1 MEYKNRYNDIYTFT
15 LQEDGSI
22 LWEGD
27 FKYYRRGWPNV
38 YKEAYQAYCKDVGSK
53 GEHPMHIDS
62 FKEAVHESVYDENDS
77 YVGKGPI
84 AKKYGNLVYTDMD
97 TIDMVDPSG
106 GPYITLHQDL
116 SWLSEEFKGLCVGS
130 LVPIDTGFRIGTYG
144 KYDHLADTKIIGGI
158 INTSE

>member
-1 MEYKNRYNDIYTFT
+1 MTINIRTLLFVCVMSFSLQTYAQDWTYN
-15 LQEDGSI
+15 
-22 LWEGD
+22 
-27 FKYYRRGWPNV
+27 
-38 YKEAYQAYCKDVGSK
+38 
-53 GEHPMHIDS
+53 